1 MRGAV
6 SEADALAASLLAW
19 YLRVRRDLPFR
30 RTRDPYAIWVS
41 EIMLQQTRVD
51 TVVPYFERFLSRF
64 PTVLELADAELD
76 EVLPL
81 WSGLGYYQRA
91 RQLHRAA
98 RVVRDT
104 HAGRLPKDAEGLRTL
119 PGVGAYTAGAIAS
132 IAYGERTPLV
142 DGNVARVLARLHG
155 VADDVRSAKGNRRLW
170 ELAQAFVPAHAPG
183 DHNQALMELGATLCT
198 PQKPRC
204 DVCPIAAPCVAR
216 REGRQGELPVVGKT
230 KAPEVVQLVAAALRS
245 EGRVLLAKRPPRGLF
260 GGLWEPPMVLA
271 GSASAGRKAL
281 RSLGVPLPRGAE
293 PKARTKHVLSH
304 RVLQIEVLAAELP
317 ACVDPLPAEE
327 PGEAA
332 FAAYEALA
340 WQLPDDPAVALST
353 LAKKVLRAAR

>member
-1 MRGAV
+1 VTAAEQGGA
-6 SEADALAASLLAW
+6 ALAASLLAW

-76 EVLPL
+76 DVLPL

-98 RVVRDT
+98 RVVRDD
-104 HAGRLPKDAEGLRTL
+104 HAGALPPDAEGLRTL

-155 VADDVRSAKGNRRLW
+155 VSEDVRSAKGNRRLW
-170 ELAQAFVPAHAPG
+170 ALAEAFVPAHAPG
-183 DHNQALMELGATLCT
+183 DHNQALMELGATICT

-204 DVCPIAAPCVAR
+204 DECPIAAPCVAR
-216 REGRQGELPVVGKT
+216 REEKQAELPVVGKT
-230 KAPEVVQLVAAALRS
+230 KAPEVVHLVAAVLRA
-245 EGRVLLAKRPPRGLF
+245 EGRVLLAKRPPHGLF
-260 GGLWEPPMVLA
+260 GGLWESPMVLA
-271 GSASAGRKAL
+271 DSVPTGQKAL
-281 RSLGVPLPRGAE
+281 RSLGVPLPRAALAKGS
-293 PKARTKHVLSH
+293 TKHVLSH
-304 RVLQIEVLAAELP
+304 RVLLIEVLAAEL
-317 ACVDPLPAEE
+317 AEPLP
-327 PGEAA
+327 PGDLEGGAGA
-332 FAAYEALA
+332 AAYETLA
-340 WQLPDDPAVALST
+340 WQRPEDPAVALST